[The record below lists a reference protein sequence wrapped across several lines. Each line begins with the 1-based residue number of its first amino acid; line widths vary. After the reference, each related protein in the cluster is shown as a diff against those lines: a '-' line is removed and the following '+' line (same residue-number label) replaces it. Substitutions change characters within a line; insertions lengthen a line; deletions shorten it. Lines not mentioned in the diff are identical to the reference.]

1 MSVSVMTL
9 VWRSDLPANHKLVLL
24 AYADH
29 ANDDGSS
36 VYPGEDWMAAKTSY
50 TGGNIRRVT
59 KQLVEAGF
67 LHRVKRGQTGQR
79 AEWEVDVPQLR
90 AAQSARLLELEG
102 ARQEAKSRATDTGE
116 ARGGATPTVIE
127 PSEEPSVQI
136 AATPRPANAWWE
148 VTINLFGEPAANQRS
163 LYGRFVAMAASQ
175 KADAPV
181 PYGPREIRRRAGL
194 LADLW
199 GVKAVTVASLEKHWS
214 RFDAAIG
221 QVTDADVEAFTAA
234 GDRAATLERLADE

>member
-1 MSVSVMTL
+1 MSVSVMSL

-79 AEWEVDVPQLR
+79 AEWEVDVPMLR

-102 ARQEAKSRATDTGE
+102 ARREAKSRATDAVE
-116 ARGGATPTVIE
+116 ARGAATPNVIE

-136 AATPRPANAWWE
+136 ASTEKPERPRNLWWDE
-148 VTINLFGEPAANQRS
+148 LVALFGEPTTETRQR
-163 LYGRFVAMAASQ
+163 LYGRITALVSDQPVSEVRIRAAWI
-175 KADAPV
+175 V
-181 PYGPREIRRRAGL
+181 EN
-194 LADLW
+194 W
-199 GVKAVTVASLEKHWS
+199 GHEKLTITSLETHWS

-221 QVTDADVEAFTAA
+221 QVSDADVEAFTAA
-234 GDRAATLERLADE
+234 GDRAATLERLADD

>member
-59 KQLVEAGF
+59 KELVEAGF

-79 AEWEVDVPQLR
+79 AEWEVDVPKLR
-90 AAQSARLLELEG
+90 AAQSARLLELEA
-102 ARQEAKSRATDTGE
+102 ARREAKSRANDGKE
-116 ARGGATPTVIE
+116 ARGTATPNVIE
-127 PSEEPSVQI
+127 PSVEPSVQI
-136 AATPRPANAWWE
+136 AATPRNPWWDITVE
-148 VTINLFGEPAANQRS
+148 LFGEPAEGQRS
-163 LYGRFVAMAASQ
+163 LYGRFIAMASAGDKPPPQ
-175 KADAPV
+175 
-181 PYGPREIRRRAGL
+181 YGSDEIRRRAGL
-194 LADLW
+194 LAELW

-221 QVTDADVEAFTAA
+221 KVSDEDVEAFTDAQDKAA
-234 GDRAATLERLADE
+234 MLERLADE

>member
-29 ANDDGSS
+29 ANDEGGS

-79 AEWEVDVPQLR
+79 AEWEVDVPMLR
-90 AAQSARLLELEG
+90 AAQSARLLELEA
-102 ARQEAKSRATDTGE
+102 ARMEAKSRAIDTGE
-116 ARGGATPTVIE
+116 ARGAATPNVIE
-127 PSEEPSVQI
+127 PSVEPSVQI
-136 AATPRPANAWWE
+136 ASTENEQRPRNLWWDE
-148 VTINLFGEPAANQRS
+148 LIALFGEPTTETRQR
-163 LYGRFVAMAASQ
+163 LYGRVTKLVSF
-175 KADAPV
+175 APV
-181 PYGPREIRRRAGL
+181 SEVRIRA
-194 LADLW
+194 AWIVENW
-199 GVKAVTVASLEKHWS
+199 GHEKLTITSLETHWS